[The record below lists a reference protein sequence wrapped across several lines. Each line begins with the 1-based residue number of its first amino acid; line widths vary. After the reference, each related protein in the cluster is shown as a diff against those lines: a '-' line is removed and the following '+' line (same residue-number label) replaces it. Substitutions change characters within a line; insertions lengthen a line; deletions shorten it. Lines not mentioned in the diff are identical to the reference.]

1 MHATSSPPKYR
12 KLAPRQ
18 AEALT
23 HRARGLSNAET
34 AAAMHCSIAN
44 VTNLLSECFFK
55 LHARNS
61 TDAVAKAIKHGLI
74 QFGLLASILVS
85 AGTDSQEQL
94 RTRFQR
100 KPTIKTVRIR
110 NQGENTV

>member
-1 MHATSSPPKYR
+1 MHGTSSTPKYR

-44 VTNLLSECFFK
+44 VANLLSECFFK

-74 QFGLLASILVS
+74 QFTLVASIIS
-85 AGTDSQEQL
+85 GTGTDTQEQL

-100 KPTIKTVRIR
+100 KPTIKTIRIR
-110 NQGENTV
+110 NQGGNAA